1 MYGCLLWD
9 LSCNHVEIFY
19 TAWRKCMRRLLN
31 LPYRTHNVLINAICP
46 GIPAEGIIHN
56 RFIKFMK
63 DSLDSNNACVSLC
76 ATLVI
81 RGSRSDVAKSIN
93 FICSRYNFDKY
104 EFQNT
109 PCSDLTNAVYD
120 HFITAGAIYD
130 LMYIRERRHMHEF
143 TNIEIQTMIEVLC
156 LQ

>member
-1 MYGCLLWD
+1 
-9 LSCNHVEIFY
+9 
-19 TAWRKCMRRLLN
+19 
-31 LPYRTHNVLINAICP
+31 
-46 GIPAEGIIHN
+46 
-56 RFIKFMK
+56 MK

-76 ATLVI
+76 ATIVI
-81 RGSRSDVAKSIN
+81 RGSRSDVAKSMS

-109 PCSDLTNAVYD
+109 PCSDLTNAVCD
-120 HFITAGAIYD
+120 HCITPPEYAVPAGAIYD
-130 LMYIRERRHMHEF
+130 LMYIRVRRHNMYEF

>member
-1 MYGCLLWD
+1 
-9 LSCNHVEIFY
+9 
-19 TAWRKCMRRLLN
+19 MRRLLN

-63 DSLDSNNACVSLC
+63 DSLDSKNACVSLC

-109 PCSDLTNAVYD
+109 PCSDLTNAVCDNFVRTKYYPGD
-120 HFITAGAIYD
+120 HMVEWQLF
-130 LMYIRERRHMHEF
+130 
-143 TNIEIQTMIEVLC
+143 
-156 LQ
+156 